1 MIMDD
6 NGWYWMIMDS
16 WWLIPYP
23 RQINVIDNIH
33 MSIINNLCKCDN
45 SWIFLRIYILTSIS
59 SVKWWGSGVRL
70 EHFLSPPK
78 NIWNQRFFGS
88 SILQWSHFGCYIYVV
103 LAWTPILQMILDY
116 YLGPYMCWY
125 IEPGSWFYRAPT
137 DRYISK
143 AHITDTI
150 GRSAD
155 QCRRWLKR
163 WQVALSKCLRNNS
176 KESKRKQN

>member
-1 MIMDD
+1 MLLKCSCVDLVD
-6 NGWYWMIMDS
+6 
-16 WWLIPYP
+16 WLCTVLVQVLLSYSRSRYTRTAPVQPI
-23 RQINVIDNIH
+23 
-33 MSIINNLCKCDN
+33 S
-45 SWIFLRIYILTSIS
+45 ILTSIS

>member
-1 MIMDD
+1 MYYRT
-6 NGWYWMIMDS
+6 G
-16 WWLIPYP
+16 
-23 RQINVIDNIH
+23 NVRWKWRIH
-33 MSIINNLCKCDN
+33 HICATRLTKMCDG
-45 SWIFLRIYILTSIS
+45 IYIYIILTSIS

-78 NIWNQRFFGS
+78 KIWNQRFFGS

-176 KESKRKQN
+176 KESKRKQH

>member
-1 MIMDD
+1 MSREWYQNVARNERKKTR
-6 NGWYWMIMDS
+6 NGRK
-16 WWLIPYP
+16 IPQKGAKTKSVP
-23 RQINVIDNIH
+23 LVSRLWVNAR
-33 MSIINNLCKCDN
+33 M
-45 SWIFLRIYILTSIS
+45 FLILTSIS

-78 NIWNQRFFGS
+78 KNEIKGFFGS